1 MAHVA
6 GHGNYDGLSN
16 SERKEFERLK
26 EANKAQQEQIA
37 NYEYMLQNPG
47 DITAE
52 NVGTS
57 PLYTPGQDI
66 MANLPDDAQVQI
78 GMTRLSPYQEEFQK
92 DIFRSARELADV
104 PLYTPDRQVAGFD
117 PLQQAA
123 ITAGQ
128 EQILGVRD
136 PETGQI
142 VSGGTGIG
150 GYQPLLQ
157 EATAGTRAATGQAL
171 RAEGMYN
178 QDITRQFMDPF
189 QQEVIDASLRDIS
202 RAGEIERQKLS
213 DAAVGAG
220 AFGGSRDA
228 LLQAEQYRGQMQQMA
243 DTAARLRSAGFQQ
256 AQQAGMGAFEAARG
270 RDLGI
275 AGLIGQT
282 AGQTAT
288 LGTQAQAQAGQDI
301 ATLQGLGG
309 MSQAQQQA
317 AFDAARAT
325 ELERLYEPYKRI
337 GFQVDV
343 MGGTPSTQS
352 TMTAAPAPQQPA
364 GPSRTSQYIGMGIAG
379 LGALGQ
385 MGYRPF
391 GSPTAQG

>member
-1 MAHVA
+1 MPAPGA
-6 GHGNYDGLSN
+6 SGASN
-16 SERKEFERLK
+16 STQKQLREAQAELDRLK
-26 EANKAQQEQIA
+26 ALNEQQTQQLYAYEQGFDPTQGGA
-37 NYEYMLQNPG
+37 
-47 DITAE
+47 
-52 NVGTS
+52 S
-57 PLYTPGQDI
+57 PLYTSGQDI
-66 MANLPDDAQVQI
+66 MANLPEEAQVSI
-78 GMTRLSPYQEEFQK
+78 GMTRLAPYQEEFQK
-92 DIFRSARELADV
+92 DIFRTTRELADA
-104 PLYTPDRQVAGFD
+104 PIMTPEQRVAGFD
-117 PLQQAA
+117 PLQQRAIELGAA
-123 ITAGQ
+123 
-128 EQILGVRD
+128 
-136 PETGQI
+136 
-142 VSGGTGIG
+142 GIG
-150 GYQPLLQ
+150 SYQPLLQ
-157 EATAGTRAATGQAL
+157 EAQAGTRAATGQAL

-288 LGTQAQAQAGQDI
+288 LATQGQAQAGQDI

-317 AFDAARAT
+317 TFDAQRAT
-325 ELERLYEPYKRI
+325 QLERLYEPYKRV
-337 GFQVDV
+337 GFMVDV

-364 GPSRTSQYIGMGIAG
+364 GPSRASQFIGMGIAG

-391 GSPTAQG
+391 GSPTA

>member
-1 MAHVA
+1 MSTPNQAYGGDEGVFTDDEGNIIDSEGNPVVPTTTTTTTQAAPQDAPQPA
-6 GHGNYDGLSN
+6 GN
-16 SERKEFERLK
+16 
-26 EANKAQQEQIA
+26 
-37 NYEYMLQNPG
+37 
-47 DITAE
+47 
-52 NVGTS
+52 
-57 PLYTPGQDI
+57 PLYDNSFDFGSYI
-66 MANLPDDAQVQI
+66 PDDAQI
-78 GMTRLSPYQEEFQK
+78 GVTMTKLAPYQEAFQK
-92 DIFRSARELADV
+92 DIFRSAAALADT
-104 PLYTPDRQVAGFD
+104 PIMIPDRQVADFN

-128 EQILGVRD
+128 EQILGRRD
-136 PETGQI
+136 PVTGEI
-142 VSGGTGIG
+142 LSGGTGIG

-157 EATAGTRAATGQAL
+157 EAQTGTRAATGQAL
-171 RAEGMYN
+171 RAQGMY
-178 QDITRQFMDPF
+178 DPSMTRQFMDPF

-202 RAGEIERQKLS
+202 RAGEMERQKLA

-282 AGQTAT
+282 AGQMAT

-301 ATLQGLGG
+301 ATLQGLGAQQ
-309 MSQAQQQA
+309 QAQQQA
-317 AFDAARAT
+317 IFDAQRAT
-325 ELERLYEPYKRI
+325 ELERMYEPYKRI
-337 GFQVDV
+337 GFQADI

-352 TMTAAPAPQQPA
+352 SITATPPPTQPA
-364 GPSRTSQYIGMGIAG
+364 GPSAASQYVGYGIAG
-379 LGALGQ
+379 LAALGQ
-385 MGYRPF
+385 LGYRPF
-391 GSPTAQG
+391 GNSGN

>member
-1 MAHVA
+1 MSTPNQAYGGDEGVFTDEE
-6 GHGNYDGLSN
+6 GNIID
-16 SERKEFERLK
+16 SEG
-26 EANKAQQEQIA
+26 
-37 NYEYMLQNPG
+37 NPIVETTTRTTTQAAPQPG
-47 DITAE
+47 V
-52 NVGTS
+52 N
-57 PLYTPGQDI
+57 PLYDDNFD
-66 MANLPDDAQVQI
+66 MNAFVPDDAQVGI
-78 GMTRLSPYQEEFQK
+78 SMTRLAPYQEAFQK
-92 DIFRSARELADV
+92 DIFRSARALADT
-104 PLYTPDRQVAGFD
+104 PIMTPDRQVAGFD

-128 EQILGVRD
+128 EQILGRRD
-136 PETGQI
+136 PVTGQI
-142 VSGGTGIG
+142 VGGGTGIG

-157 EATAGTRAATGQAL
+157 EAQTGTRAATGQAL
-171 RAEGMYN
+171 RAEGMY
-178 QDITRQFMDPF
+178 DPSITRQFMDPF

-202 RAGEIERQKLS
+202 RAGEIERQKLA

-282 AGQTAT
+282 AGQMAT

-301 ATLQGLGG
+301 ATLQGLGAQQ
-309 MSQAQQQA
+309 QAQQQA
-317 AFDAARAT
+317 VFDAQRAT

-337 GFQVDV
+337 GFQADI
-343 MGGTPSTQS
+343 MAGTPSTQS
-352 TMTAAPAPQQPA
+352 TMTATPTPAAPA
-364 GPSRTSQYIGMGIAG
+364 GPSAASQYIGLGIAG

-391 GSPTAQG
+391 SSS

>member
-1 MAHVA
+1 MAHRA
-6 GHGNYDGLSN
+6 GHGGGNTQKQL
-16 SERKEFERLK
+16 EE
-26 EANKAQQEQIA
+26 AQQELDRLKALSEQQAQQIYA
-37 NYEYMLQNPG
+37 YQEGFDPSQ
-47 DITAE
+47 A
-52 NVGTS
+52 GTS
-57 PLYTPGQDI
+57 PLYSQGQNI
-66 MANLPDDAQVQI
+66 MENLPDKAEVSI
-78 GMTRLSPYQEEFQK
+78 AMNRLAPYQEEFQK
-92 DIFRSARELADV
+92 DIFRTTRELADA
-104 PLYTPDRQVAGFD
+104 PIMTPEQRVAGFD

-136 PETGQI
+136 PETGQLLQA
-142 VSGGTGIG
+142 GTGIG

-157 EATAGTRAATGQAL
+157 EAISGTRASTGQAL
-171 RAEGMYN
+171 RAEGMYD

-202 RAGEIERQKLS
+202 RAGEMERQKLS

-275 AGLIGQT
+275 AGLIGQ
-282 AGQTAT
+282 AGGQIGGLAT
-288 LGTQAQAQAGQDI
+288 QGQAQAGQDI
-301 ATLQGLGG
+301 ATLQGLGA

-317 AFDAARAT
+317 AFDAQRAT
-325 ELERLYEPYKRI
+325 ELERLYEPYKRV
-337 GFQVDV
+337 GFMTDV
-343 MGGTPSTQS
+343 MGGTPSVQS
-352 TMTAAPAPQQPA
+352 SMTATPPAQQPA
-364 GPSRTSQYIGMGIAG
+364 GPSSTSQFVGLGIAG
-379 LGALGQ
+379 LGALGGL
-385 MGYRPF
+385 GYRPF
-391 GSPTAQG
+391 GSPASQGS

>member
-1 MAHVA
+1 MPTTLEKLNAA
-6 GHGNYDGLSN
+6 N
-16 SERKEFERLK
+16 KEIERLNQLS
-26 EANKAQQEQIA
+26 EQQSQQLYA
-37 NYEYMLQNPG
+37 YEEGYDPG
-47 DITAE
+47 LA
-52 NVGTS
+52 GSS
-57 PLYTPGQDI
+57 PLYTSTQQGD
-66 MANLPDDAQVQI
+66 AFENLPKEAQVSV
-78 GMTRLSPYQEEFQK
+78 GMTRLAPYQEEFQK
-92 DIFRSARELADV
+92 DIFRTTRELADA
-104 PLYTPDRQVAGFD
+104 PIFTPEQQVAGFD

-128 EQILGVRD
+128 GQILGVRD

-157 EATAGTRAATGQAL
+157 EAQAGTRAATGQAL
-171 RAEGMYN
+171 RAEGLYN

-202 RAGEIERQKLS
+202 RAGEMERQKLS

-256 AQQAGMGAFEAARG
+256 AQQAGMGAFEAARS

-282 AGQTAT
+282 AGQMAT

-317 AFDAARAT
+317 MFDAQRAT
-325 ELERLYEPYKRI
+325 QLERLYEPYKRV
-337 GFQVDV
+337 GFMVDV
-343 MGGTPSTQS
+343 MGGTPSVQS
-352 TMTAAPAPQQPA
+352 SMQATPPPQQAA
-364 GPSRTSQYIGMGIAG
+364 GPSSTSQFVGMGIAG

-391 GSPTAQG
+391 SSPTS

>member
-1 MAHVA
+1 MPSPSA
-6 GHGNYDGLSN
+6 SN
-16 SERKEFERLK
+16 NSSAQKKLK
-26 EANKAQQEQIA
+26 EAQKELDRLKALSEEQAQQIYAYQEGFDPAQ
-37 NYEYMLQNPG
+37 G
-47 DITAE
+47 
-52 NVGTS
+52 GTS
-57 PLYTPGQDI
+57 PLYTSGQDI

-104 PLYTPDRQVAGFD
+104 PIMTPDRQVAGFD

-128 EQILGVRD
+128 EQILGRRD
-136 PETGQI
+136 PVTGDI
-142 VSGGTGIG
+142 VAGTGTGIG

-309 MSQAQQQA
+309 MGQAQQQA

-364 GPSRTSQYIGMGIAG
+364 GPSTASQYIGMGIAG

-391 GSPTAQG
+391 GSPTA

>member
-1 MAHVA
+1 MSDDYDDRYSRSQYNEMRDKLQAQIDELTEQQRDFQYAADQGIRMDMA
-6 GHGNYDGLSN
+6 GS
-16 SERKEFERLK
+16 
-26 EANKAQQEQIA
+26 
-37 NYEYMLQNPG
+37 
-47 DITAE
+47 
-52 NVGTS
+52 S
-57 PLYTPGQDI
+57 PLYSNTRDI
-66 MANLPDDAQVQI
+66 MENLPDDAQVGI
-78 GMTRLSPYQEEFQK
+78 SMTRLSPYQEEFQK
-92 DIFRSARELADV
+92 DIFRTTRELADV
-104 PLYTPDRQVAGFD
+104 PVMTPERRVAGFD
-117 PLQQAA
+117 PLQQRAIELGAA
-123 ITAGQ
+123 
-128 EQILGVRD
+128 
-136 PETGQI
+136 
-142 VSGGTGIG
+142 GIG

-171 RAEGMYN
+171 RAEGMY
-178 QDITRQFMDPF
+178 DPSMTKQFMDPF

-202 RAGEIERQKLS
+202 RAGEMERQKLA

-288 LGTQAQAQAGQDI
+288 LATQGQAQAGQDI

-317 AFDAARAT
+317 AFDAQRAT
-325 ELERLYEPYKRI
+325 ELERLYEPYKRV
-337 GFQVDV
+337 GFMADI

-352 TMTAAPAPQQPA
+352 TMTAAPAPQQAA
-364 GPSRTSQYIGMGIAG
+364 GPSSASQFIGLGIAG

-391 GSPTAQG
+391 SSSQ